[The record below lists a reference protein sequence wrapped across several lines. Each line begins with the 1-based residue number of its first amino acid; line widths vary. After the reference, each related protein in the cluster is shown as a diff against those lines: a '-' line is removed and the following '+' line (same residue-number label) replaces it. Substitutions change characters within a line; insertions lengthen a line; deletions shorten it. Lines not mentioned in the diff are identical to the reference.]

1 MEVSPRSTE
10 REGPWI
16 DNGRRFRHGDRAVPL
31 SPSEAAVAR
40 VLLASIGRV
49 VSRARLQAALEVDGP
64 RGHRALDSVL
74 HRLRGRLASLG
85 IEVRAV
91 RARGV
96 LLVAVAEPA
105 AVRAAG

>member
-1 MEVSPRSTE
+1 MAARARSTG
-10 REGPWI
+10 RTDPWI
-16 DNGRRFRHGDRAVPL
+16 DDGRWFRHGDRAVSL

-40 VLLASIGRV
+40 VLVASIGRV
-49 VSRARLQAALEVDGP
+49 VSRARLQAALETEGP

-74 HRLRGRLASLG
+74 HRLRRRLVVLG

-96 LLVAVAEPA
+96 LLAAVTEPA
-105 AVRAAG
+105 TK